1 MRRFRALKNS
11 GFAIISQIIIVILR
25 FLNRRVLVMF
35 LSQEYLGVNGLFSDI
50 LNMLSVAELGVG
62 SAIIFAMYKPF
73 AEQDI
78 RRVQALVQFYK
89 SSYLKI
95 GCGVTLAGLALTPF
109 LNFFIKDPGS
119 IENLKAIY
127 CITLLNS
134 TITYFFSYK
143 TTMLSVG
150 QRNYIQNIV
159 DVIFRVLQ
167 LLGQIVILFLTQ
179 NYILYLAVQFLCT
192 TGSYFVLSRISQKQY
207 PEYFRKNEQSIL
219 EEQEKKKLFKNIKAL
234 FIHRMSYFLVNGTD
248 NIILSKF
255 MGLAATG
262 VFSNYN
268 LIFNNVF
275 QFFTIPIS
283 AITTTVGNFV
293 ACESSESAR
302 NMFWKLNFASHWLAV
317 VCGCCL
323 MNLSSSFIEL
333 FFGKQYV
340 LANAVPIIM
349 TINFYL
355 NVMRQTVNAYKDV
368 KGLFWQDRFKPI
380 IESVIN
386 LLVGILLV
394 GKVGV
399 ISVLLGTTISAL
411 VACIIEVHIIY
422 KYGFEINEK
431 EYYLN
436 YLKNAVVLVL
446 CCILTASICGL
457 FTFNTLI
464 TWVIR
469 GIICFGLSNILL
481 VLLYRRKGEYTYYK
495 KFLIEIMRKLSGWQA
510 EK

>member
-219 EEQEKKKLFKNIKAL
+219 EEQEKKKLYKIMKLKIK
-234 FIHRMSYFLVNGTD
+234 R
-248 NIILSKF
+248 
-255 MGLAATG
+255 
-262 VFSNYN
+262 
-268 LIFNNVF
+268 
-275 QFFTIPIS
+275 P
-283 AITTTVGNFV
+283 
-293 ACESSESAR
+293 
-302 NMFWKLNFASHWLAV
+302 
-317 VCGCCL
+317 
-323 MNLSSSFIEL
+323 
-333 FFGKQYV
+333 
-340 LANAVPIIM
+340 
-349 TINFYL
+349 
-355 NVMRQTVNAYKDV
+355 
-368 KGLFWQDRFKPI
+368 
-380 IESVIN
+380 SV
-386 LLVGILLV
+386 
-394 GKVGV
+394 
-399 ISVLLGTTISAL
+399 
-411 VACIIEVHIIY
+411 
-422 KYGFEINEK
+422 
-431 EYYLN
+431 
-436 YLKNAVVLVL
+436 
-446 CCILTASICGL
+446 
-457 FTFNTLI
+457 
-464 TWVIR
+464 
-469 GIICFGLSNILL
+469 
-481 VLLYRRKGEYTYYK
+481 
-495 KFLIEIMRKLSGWQA
+495 
-510 EK
+510 